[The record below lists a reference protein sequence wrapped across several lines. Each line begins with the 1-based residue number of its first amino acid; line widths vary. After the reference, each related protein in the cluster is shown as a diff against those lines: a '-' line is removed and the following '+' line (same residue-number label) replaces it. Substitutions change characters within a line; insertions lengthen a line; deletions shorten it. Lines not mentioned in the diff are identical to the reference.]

1 MFNLNKG
8 EKMKTWSKE
17 TLSKVRKLADKHSV
31 SVKNFSDDDLREFLN
46 LFVKATDKVNKE
58 RA

>member
-1 MFNLNKG
+1 MNKNN
-8 EKMKTWSKE
+8 WSKE

-31 SVKNFSDDDLREFLN
+31 SVKNFSDDDLKEFLN

-58 RA
+58 RAND